1 MKKTLSI
8 LVPVMMALTAVFS
21 PACHARTVESYPM
34 AHDPVVA
41 FCDGRYYL
49 FTTGFRVGMM
59 VSDDMKNW
67 ESLGSAFRDV
77 PAWTRERVPGFRG
90 HMWAPDILFHD
101 GLWYL
106 YYSCSAFGRNTSAIG
121 VATNRTLDPESPD
134 YKWVDRGEV
143 IASIPGRDD
152 WNAID
157 PNVVIDEEGRGWLS
171 FGSFWSGIKLV
182 RLDGSLTRIAEPQE
196 WYGLCHRPED
206 TLPLYDEPDTAVKPD
221 PRGSVFEP
229 GDGAV
234 EAPFIFRKG
243 DYWYLFVS
251 YDLCCRGEK
260 STYKVVVGRSDK
272 VTGPYVDRNGT
283 GLMDGGG
290 TLVVQGNHRYAGAGH
305 SATVSFGG
313 RDYLFFHGYDMTD
326 ASRAHLLIRE
336 ISWDDEGWPSVTL

>member
-221 PRGSVFEP
+221 PRGVCSNPATARWRPLSSSGRETTGISLCRMTF
-229 GDGAV
+229 AAAARK
-234 EAPFIFRKG
+234 APTRLSWAARTRLQG
-243 DYWYLFVS
+243 LMWT
-251 YDLCCRGEK
+251 G
-260 STYKVVVGRSDK
+260 
-272 VTGPYVDRNGT
+272 TGPALWTAEARSSCRAIT
-283 GLMDGGG
+283 GMP
-290 TLVVQGNHRYAGAGH
+290 VR
-305 SATVSFGG
+305 AT
-313 RDYLFFHGYDMTD
+313 
-326 ASRAHLLIRE
+326 AP
-336 ISWDDEGWPSVTL
+336 PSVSAAGTISSSMATT